1 MSPNRRCR
9 VSAGTETS
17 ASRSCSSSR
26 RAALAR
32 WKGSAFRTPRACKR
46 SSSRSRVWPLAREP
60 KYARASSAGLIS
72 CKISMTVLFLC
83 FFDGCGQAFPGSIPR
98 FSRPVPLALI
108 IHLFFRQNKGT
119 PRRCGGFLQSCNTQ
133 PFCMGRTVDFSCR
146 MLYDKNG
153 FARTQSRII
162 ESCPRMPCGGYRKG
176 RKTARCQPERNG
188 AKEPH
193 ANGTVSARMHRSGL
207 DRRDESPPLGAAPLR
222 R

>member
-17 ASRSCSSSR
+17 VSRSCSSSR

-119 PRRCGGFLQSCNTQ
+119 PRRCGGFLQSCNTE
-133 PFCMGRTVDFSCR
+133 PFCMGRTVDFSGGIV
-146 MLYDKNG
+146 YDKNG
-153 FARTQSRII
+153 SVGTR
-162 ESCPRMPCGGYRKG
+162 G
-176 RKTARCQPERNG
+176 RKVNHVRGCCAAGTAKAGKRPGACPKETGSETPRERHCGRKNAPKRPWPPG
-188 AKEPH
+188 RK
-193 ANGTVSARMHRSGL
+193 SAIGGS
-207 DRRDESPPLGAAPLR
+207 PLR